1 MIDRKVAAVIRWL
14 MVLGIAATLE
24 IWADRSPAIA
34 QDASDVA
41 KVIVPFVE
49 KHCAHCH
56 GEKKPKGDVSL
67 HLFKDEASILKGRK
81 TWIRVLEQLHSGE
94 MPPQGR
100 PKPAFD
106 EAERFNKAVRGIFE
120 RFDRTA
126 KRDPGVVTM
135 RRLNR
140 AEYVN
145 TVRDLVGVTIPL
157 AEDFPADQMGHGFD
171 NIGDVLTLSPLQ
183 LERYLA
189 SAEAIV
195 KAAIVVGEPPA
206 PASQQH
212 NGSARFDGPSYGPKY
227 DDRGRLQLD
236 AKGAKIPEKER
247 LPAIPGDS
255 FRILYDKGPLQKR
268 FDQLL
273 DRGEYKLIAKLQGLF
288 VGDEPPKFA
297 LVVDGKQVMQ
307 GVCSEKADEY
317 AVTIRLTPGAAN
329 LGVSLRNEY
338 TDPADPK
345 KRRGIVLH
353 SLKLVSPAIPESHE
367 QFFAG
372 SEKLTGDAKTR
383 FVLER
388 FATHAY
394 RRPATKEEVD
404 RLLRI
409 VHQAEKISH
418 YKLTA
423 ESLGKLQAAKIPA
436 DVIGRL
442 KAMEKDAL
450 TDEERF
456 VKSLRQRLT
465 DEMFQKHLTAILE
478 AAEKIPQP
486 WEGQIG
492 LAMKAVLCSPKFLY
506 RVELDARPTEK
517 DAHPIDDYQLAS
529 RLSYFLWSTMPDQEL
544 FDLAAKNQ
552 LHQNL
557 PAQVKRM
564 AADPR
569 SKALFDNFATQWL
582 GLRRLQEF
590 TPGPQA
596 LDFSKLSGG
605 GNWADLRGDMLTE
618 TGLFF
623 SEIVR
628 EDRSIFDL
636 IDARFTYINQRL
648 AQLYD
653 IGDTNGNSAQSKGKP
668 INPLG
673 KPIPSIQVLERGQD
687 SGTVV
692 RTYNPFVRVNLEN
705 TRRGGILTQASV
717 LAVTSHPTRT
727 SLVKR
732 GHWVLEQILGTPPPP
747 PPPNVPSL
755 EETKSDK
762 PLSVRQQV
770 EQHRKNPNCAGCHA
784 RMDPIGFAFENFD
797 VLGRYRQKDG
807 DQPIDA
813 AGELPNGK
821 KFNGPDELK
830 AILKG
835 EKELFS
841 RNLTEKLLVYATGRG
856 LDFYDR
862 RTVDGILVELQK
874 NDYRFHALITAIVQS
889 DAFRMRRGKEQP

>member
-1 MIDRKVAAVIRWL
+1 M
-14 MVLGIAATLE
+14 
-24 IWADRSPAIA
+24 P
-34 QDASDVA
+34 

-49 KHCAHCH
+49 KHCVHCH

-67 HLFKDEASILKGRK
+67 HAFKDEASILKARK
-81 TWIRVLEQLHSGE
+81 TWIRVLDQLRSGE

-100 PKPAFD
+100 PKPSFD
-106 EAERFNKAVRGIFE
+106 DAERFTKAVHGIFE

-126 KRDPGVVTM
+126 KPDPGVVTM
-135 RRLNR
+135 RRLNK

-171 NIGDVLTLSPLQ
+171 NIADVLTLSTLQ

-195 KAAIVVGEPPA
+195 KAVIVVGEPPA

-212 NGSARFDGPSYGPKY
+212 NGSSRFDGPSYGPKY
-227 DDRGRLQLD
+227 DDRGRIQRD
-236 AKGAKIPEKER
+236 AKGALIPEKQR
-247 LPAIPGDS
+247 LPVVAGDS
-255 FRILYDKGPLQKR
+255 WRIFYDKGPLQKR
-268 FDQLL
+268 FDQLV

-297 LVVDGKQVMQ
+297 LLVNGKEVMRD
-307 GVCSEKADEY
+307 VCSEKAEEY
-317 AVTIRLTPGAAN
+317 SVTIRLAPGAIS
-329 LGVSLRNEY
+329 LGVSLLNEF
-338 TDPADPK
+338 TDPGDPA

-372 SEKLTGDAKTR
+372 SKTLTGDAKTR

-388 FATHAY
+388 FATRAY
-394 RRPATKEEVD
+394 RRPSTKEEVD

-423 ESLGKLQAAKIPA
+423 KSIGKLQAAKIPG

-442 KAMEKDAL
+442 KAMEKDASI
-450 TDEERF
+450 DEERF

-465 DEMFQKHLTAILE
+465 DEMFKKHLTAILE
-478 AAEKIPQP
+478 VAEKIPQP

-506 RVELDARPTEK
+506 RVELDARPIEK

-544 FDLAAKNQ
+544 FDLAAKKQ

-564 AADPR
+564 VADPR

-590 TPGPQA
+590 TPAPQV
-596 LDFSKLSGG
+596 LPDFSNIRAR
-605 GNWADLRGDMLTE
+605 GNWADLRSDMLTE

-636 IDARFTYINQRL
+636 IDARFTYVNQRL

-653 IGDTNGNSAQSKGKP
+653 IGDTNGNSAKPKAKP
-668 INPLG
+668 INPPG
-673 KPIPSIQVLERGQD
+673 KPIPSIELFESGQD

-692 RTYNPFVRVNLEN
+692 RTHNPFVRVNLEN

-717 LAVTSHPTRT
+717 LAVTSHPTGT

-755 EETKSDK
+755 EDTKSEK
-762 PLSVRQQV
+762 PLTVRQQV

-784 RMDPIGFAFENFD
+784 RIDPIGFAFENFD
-797 VLGRYRQKDG
+797 VLGRYREKDG
-807 DQPIDA
+807 DQMIDTV
-813 AGELPNGK
+813 GELPGGK

-862 RTVDGILVELQK
+862 RTVDGILIELQK
-874 NDYRFHALITAIVQS
+874 QDYRFQSLLTAIVQS
-889 DAFRMRRGKEQP
+889 DAFRLRRGKDQP

>member
-1 MIDRKVAAVIRWL
+1 MIRSVFLAWGALAWL
-14 MVLGIAATLE
+14 GVFSHQTIGAE
-24 IWADRSPAIA
+24 GP
-34 QDASDVA
+34 SDVA

-49 KHCAHCH
+49 KHCVHCH
-56 GEKKPKGDVSL
+56 GEKMPKGDVSL
-67 HLFKDEASILKGRK
+67 NAYKDEASILKARK
-81 TWIRVLEQLHSGE
+81 TWGRALEQLTAGE

-100 PKPAFD
+100 PKPAFED
-106 EAERFNKAVRGIFE
+106 AERFAKAVKSVFE

-126 KRDPGVVTM
+126 KRDPGLVTM

-140 AEYVN
+140 VEYVN

-212 NGSARFDGPSYGPKY
+212 NGSSKFEGPSYGPQY
-227 DDRGRLQLD
+227 DDRGRLQVD
-236 AKGAKIPEKER
+236 AKGGKIPEKER
-247 LPAIPGDS
+247 LPSIPGDS
-255 FRILYDKGPLQKR
+255 FRILYGEGPLHKR
-268 FDQLL
+268 FDQLI
-273 DRGEYKLIAKLQGLF
+273 DRGEYKLIARLQGLL
-288 VGDEPPKFA
+288 VGDERPKFA
-297 LVVDGKQVMQ
+297 LVVNGQPVMQ
-307 GVCSEKADEY
+307 GECSETADEHV
-317 AVTIRLTPGAAN
+317 VTVRLKPGAVD
-329 LGVSLRNEY
+329 LGVSLLNEF
-338 TDPADPK
+338 TDSADPT
-345 KRRGIVLH
+345 KRRGVVLH
-353 SLKLVSPAIPESHE
+353 TLKLVSPTIPESHE
-367 QFFAG
+367 TFFAG
-372 SEKLTGDAKTR
+372 SEKLAGDAKSR

-388 FATHAY
+388 FASRAY

-404 RLLRI
+404 RLMRI
-409 VHQAEKISH
+409 VHQAEKIVH
-418 YKLTA
+418 YKFTE
-423 ESLGKLQAAKIPA
+423 ESFKKLQAAMFPRNVA
-436 DVIGRL
+436 GRL
-442 KAMEKDAL
+442 NGMEKAPFTNEDH
-450 TDEERF
+450 F
-456 VKSLRQRLT
+456 VKTLQQRLQG
-465 DEMFQKHLTAILE
+465 DEFKNHFATILD

-486 WEGQIG
+486 WEGRIG

-506 RVELDARPTEK
+506 RAELDSRPTEK
-517 DAHPIDDYQLAS
+517 DVHKIDDYQLAS

-544 FDLAAKNQ
+544 FDLAAKKQ
-552 LHQNL
+552 LHEHL

-564 AADPR
+564 VADPR
-569 SKALFDNFATQWL
+569 SQALFDNFATQWL

-590 TPGPQA
+590 TPAPQVMPE
-596 LDFSKLSGG
+596 FSNIRAR
-605 GNWADLRGDMLTE
+605 GNWANLRSDMLTE

-623 SEIVR
+623 REIVR

-636 IDARFTYINQRL
+636 LDARFTYVNQRL

-653 IGDTNGNSAQSKGKP
+653 IGDTNGNSAKP
-668 INPLG
+668 KAKLINPPG
-673 KPIPSIQVLERGQD
+673 KPIPSIELLEGGQD

-692 RTYNPFVRVNLEN
+692 RTHNPFVRVNLEN
-705 TRRGGILTQASV
+705 TQRGGILTHASV
-717 LAVTSHPTRT
+717 LTVTSHPTRT

-755 EETKSDK
+755 EDTKSDK

-784 RMDPIGFAFENFD
+784 RIDPIGFAFENFD
-797 VLGRYRQKDG
+797 VLGRYREKDG
-807 DQPIDA
+807 DQPIDS
-813 AGELPNGK
+813 AGELPGGK

-830 AILKG
+830 AILKAD
-835 EKELFS
+835 KELFS

-862 RTVDGILVELQK
+862 RTVDGILTELHKQE
-874 NDYRFHALITAIVQS
+874 YRFQSLLTAIVQS
-889 DAFRMRRGKEQP
+889 DAFRMRRGKDQP